1 MKKILLVMAL
11 AMSLVAANAD
21 ARGGGWHGGGWGGWH
36 GGGRFLF
43 YGALTAPLWYS
54 AWAYSRPWYY
64 YPAPVYVQS
73 SPTYYVTQPG
83 YDTQPNYVVANSQPN
98 YTVSQSTVGASQSG
112 GVMELGPANGAPQP
126 QSVQPSMTTMPS
138 PQAAQ
143 SGQWFVYPSRGQ
155 SQAQLAAD
163 RSQCNGWAVG
173 ESGYDP
179 DLKVHRNPDTGPN
192 AYGRALSACLEGRGY
207 TVR

>member
-11 AMSLVAANAD
+11 GMSLVAANAE
-21 ARGGGWHGGGWGGWH
+21 ARGGGWHGGGWH

-73 SPTYYVTQPG
+73 SPTYYVTQPS
-83 YDTQPNYVVANSQPN
+83 YVVANSQPT
-98 YTVSQSTVGASQSG
+98 YTVSQSSAAAPQSS
-112 GVMELGPANGAPQP
+112 GVIELGPVNGATQP
-126 QSVQPSMTTMPS
+126 VQPPVTTMPAPES
-138 PQAAQ
+138 VQT
-143 SGQWFVYPSRGQ
+143 GRWFVYPGRGQ

-179 DLKVHRNPDTGPN
+179 DLKVHRNPETGPID
-192 AYGRALSACLEGRGY
+192 YGRALTACLEGRGY